1 MSAKDRQRQVDLYGM
16 DLVWLIAKQYYTTD
30 MPRPSE
36 LENEHRKDRQTAKE
50 IKEHLLQR
58 LGGE

>member
-1 MSAKDRQRQVDLYGM
+1 MSAKYRQRQIDLYGM
-16 DLVWLIAKQYYTTD
+16 DLVWLIAKQYYKME

-36 LENEHRKDRQTAKE
+36 VENEHRKEKQTAKE

-58 LGGE
+58 LGR